1 MSNSRDSSGDDP
13 VADLRR
19 ELATVE
25 SKVQFA
31 DGIDGI
37 VKRMRD
43 VSSIIERVSDSEIER
58 TREKIRALID
68 ELLELNVQVQSLV
81 RLKRLLS

>member
-19 ELATVE
+19 ALATVE

-68 ELLELNVQVQSLV
+68 ELLELNVQVQNLV